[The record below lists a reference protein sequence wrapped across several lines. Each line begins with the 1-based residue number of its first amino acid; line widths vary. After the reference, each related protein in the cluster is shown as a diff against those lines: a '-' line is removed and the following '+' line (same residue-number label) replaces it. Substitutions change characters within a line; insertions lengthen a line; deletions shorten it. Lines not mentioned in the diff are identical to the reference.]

1 VSGVYLSSDNQDF
14 ASTTGYRITRAGAS
28 AAPIDDSVKRQL
40 SLAGADSA
48 TFVLHREG
56 TLIAFATGDQVET
69 AVWTDARKTPFA
81 IEIYA
86 LPTAPIR
93 LSTVTSKGIGGS
105 HIGNYTQSRTDPSLW
120 ESFVSGTPTK
130 LRFECGAWVVSD
142 PDTWRPWSP
151 DGTPAHTCASLSPIS
166 AEWYAL
172 VINGATM
179 IPMKT
184 DPKDPRLRYT
194 GAALGVSYTYAPTDM
209 TISVG
214 PRTYTL
220 RAVGSSSK
228 VFIGE
233 APDKSKRTFVFN
245 VGPWLPATTYT
256 GVDAY
261 TSYVERPIDVNAMAE
276 MDKLCTGTCA
286 CAALRICAGGTAP
299 AAAPG
304 APVSTIR
311 LDRLGAATS
320 SYTVNLEVNGP
331 EEWIGVVP
339 TDGGPMMVKARK
351 GTIEY
356 LTTSLF
362 VSSTVTRTARTV
374 EAVEAVGA
382 VGAVGAAGTAG
393 AAGAAVSYKLDND
406 EKATV
411 TVVSGLD
418 PFTASKKED
427 SQATDAKDAKDA
439 TDPPS
444 TNTPRPATK
453 KRTNAPIAKEPES
466 DNTALIIGV
475 VSAVTVVLFV
485 GVALTVWFNKSRKS
499 RNSRNHRIKDFHRP
513 GAWD

>member
-1 VSGVYLSSDNQDF
+1 MGNLIVRSHGPPGVSGVYVSSDNQDF
-14 ASTTGYRITRAGAS
+14 TSTTGYRITRAGAS
-28 AAPIDDSVKRQL
+28 AALIDESVKRQL

-69 AVWTDARKTPFA
+69 AVWTDAQKAPFA

-86 LPTAPIR
+86 LPTAPIL
-93 LSTVTSKGIGGS
+93 LSAVTSKGISES
-105 HIGNYTQSRTDPSLW
+105 HVGNYTQSRTDLSLW
-120 ESFVSGTPTK
+120 ESFVSSKPKK

-151 DGTPAHTCASLSPIS
+151 DGTPAQTCASLSPIS
-166 AEWYAL
+166 AEWSAL

-179 IPMKT
+179 TPMKT
-184 DPKDPRLRYT
+184 DPKDQRLRYT
-194 GAALGVSYTYAPTDM
+194 GAALGVSYTYFPTD
-209 TISVG
+209 TAISVG

-245 VGPWLPATTYT
+245 VGPWLPVTTYT

-261 TSYVERPIDVNAMAE
+261 TSYVERPINVNAMAE

-286 CAALRICAGGTAP
+286 CAALRICAGGTA
-299 AAAPG
+299 APG

-320 SYTVNLEVNGP
+320 SYTVNLEANGP
-331 EEWIGVVP
+331 EEWIGVVQ
-339 TDGGPMMVKARK
+339 TDGDPMMVKARK

-362 VSSTVTRTARTV
+362 VSSPVTRTV
-374 EAVEAVGA
+374 E
-382 VGAVGAAGTAG
+382 TAG
-393 AAGAAVSYKLDND
+393 AAGAVEAAVSYKLDKD

-418 PFTASKKED
+418 PFTAAKKED
-427 SQATDAKDAKDA
+427 ANDAKDAKDA
-439 TDPPS
+439 TDAKDTTDPPT
-444 TNTPRPATK
+444 TNTPSPATK
-453 KRTNAPIAKEPES
+453 KRTNAPITKEPES

-475 VSAVTVVLFV
+475 VSAVTVVLF
-485 GVALTVWFNKSRKS
+485 GVALTVWFNKSRNS